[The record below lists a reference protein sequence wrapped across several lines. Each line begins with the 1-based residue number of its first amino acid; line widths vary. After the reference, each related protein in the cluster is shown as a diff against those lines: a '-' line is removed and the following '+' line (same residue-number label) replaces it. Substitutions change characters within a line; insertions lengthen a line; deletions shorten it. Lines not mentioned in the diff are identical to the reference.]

1 MNDIEFI
8 VDGLKLKGNLF
19 YPEKL
24 KDKNPSILFVH
35 GWTSEKKRSFQYA
48 EALIKLGFI
57 IMVFDM
63 RGHGIS
69 EGDINIATPKEFL
82 RDCIAAYDYFSS
94 VKGVDKENISI
105 VSSSFGGYLSSML
118 TSRREI
124 KNLVLRVPADY
135 ANDTFEKPKM
145 GNAGENP
152 DIFKWRLSPKKYN
165 ETYALQALHDYVG
178 QILIIESEKDTIV
191 PHPIIQNYVDAVKDK
206 NKLTHFVMKDAPHSI
221 KPGPFKEEVARIL
234 VNWFKNKSL

>member
-1 MNDIEFI
+1 MQNIEFS
-8 VDGLKLKGNLF
+8 VDGLKLKGDLF

-118 TSRREI
+118 TTKREI

-165 ETYALQALHDYVG
+165 ETYALQALHDYDEP
-178 QILIIESEKDTIV
+178 ILIIESEKDTIV

-206 NKLTHFVMKDAPHSI
+206 NKLTHIVMKDAPHSI
-221 KPGPFKEEVARIL
+221 KPGPFKEEVTKIL

>member
-1 MNDIEFI
+1 MQNIEFS
-8 VDGLKLKGNLF
+8 VDGLKLKGDLF
-19 YPEKL
+19 YPKKL

-94 VKGVDKENISI
+94 IKGVDKENISI

-118 TSRREI
+118 TSKREI

-165 ETYALQALHDYVG
+165 ETYALQALHDYDEP
-178 QILIIESEKDTIV
+178 ILIIESEKDTIV

-206 NKLTHFVMKDAPHSI
+206 NKLTHIVMKDAPHSI
-221 KPGPFKEEVARIL
+221 KPGPFKEEVTKIL

>member
-1 MNDIEFI
+1 MKSIEFT
-8 VDGLKLKGNLF
+8 VDGLTVKGDLF
-19 YPEKL
+19 YPEKI
-24 KDKNPSILFVH
+24 KDKNPAILFIH

-57 IMVFDM
+57 VMVFDM

-69 EGDINIATPKEFL
+69 EGNINIATPKEFL
-82 RDCIAAYDYFSS
+82 KDCIAAYDYFSS
-94 VKGVDKENISI
+94 IKGVDKENISI

-118 TSRREI
+118 TSKRKI
-124 KNLVLRVPADY
+124 KNLVLRVPVDY

-152 DIFKWRLSPKKYN
+152 NVFKWRLSPKKYN
-165 ETYALQALHDYVG
+165 ETYALQALHDYAG

-206 NKLTHFVMKDAPHSI
+206 SKLTHIVMKDAPHSI
-221 KPGPFKEEVARIL
+221 KPGPFKDEVTKIL
-234 VNWFKNKSL
+234 VDWFKNKSL

>member
-1 MNDIEFI
+1 MKDIEFM
-8 VDGLKLKGNLF
+8 VDGLKLQGNLF

-24 KDKNPSILFVH
+24 KDKNPSILFIH

-82 RDCIAAYDYFSS
+82 SDCIAAYDYFSS

-118 TSRREI
+118 TSKREI

-165 ETYALQALHDYVG
+165 ETYALQALHDYDEP
-178 QILIIESEKDTIV
+178 ILIIESEKDTIV

-206 NKLTHFVMKDAPHSI
+206 NKLTHIVMKDAPHSI
-221 KPGPFKEEVARIL
+221 KPGPFKEEVTKIL